1 MNENATTA
9 NHQKN
14 YSPSWQ
20 RRFDLLDS
28 LDADKLSMSA
38 VTKTEKYKSLS
49 FWQKFRL
56 MRNFLAF
63 FFGGLYYLCKGMW
76 AKGLFI
82 IGASSLY
89 GIILL
94 SIEISAGRI
103 VIPTIVYWL
112 PPAVIASQLANFD
125 YYRKE
130 KLGEKIWAKIPA
142 IFADLKITLP
152 LAIIALAT
160 NFYLGY
166 HAAMTIP
173 DPYFG

>member
-9 NHQKN
+9 QTEKQ
-14 YSPSWQ
+14 YRPSWQ
-20 RRFDLLDS
+20 RRFDLLDH
-28 LDADKLSMSA
+28 LHADRLTMSE
-38 VTKTEKYKSLS
+38 VMKTEKYKSLG
-49 FWQKFRL
+49 FWEKFRL
-56 MRNFLAF
+56 LRNFLAF
-63 FFGGLYYLCKGMW
+63 FFGGLYYLFKGMW

-82 IGASSLY
+82 IGASSIY

-94 SIEISAGRI
+94 AIETSAGRM

-130 KLGEKIWAKIPA
+130 RLGEKIWPKIPA
-142 IFADLKITLP
+142 IFADLKVTLP
-152 LAIIALAT
+152 FAIIALAA
-160 NFYLGY
+160 NFYLAY
-166 HAAMTIP
+166 IAAMTIP